1 MFNEIFNPARSNCF
15 FTLILI
21 VLFCFIFSLASCTT
35 TETYTVKEPN
45 TIKHDG
51 IITVDK
57 VILRDST
64 VYKFN
69 EEEKASYKKK
79 YKDTSEVV
87 VFNSK
92 KEITDSTVQKI
103 SRSKYLLFLKDLA
116 FIKYKR
122 TYVSTTDALLTAGV
136 ILVGIGLLFCIAII
150 SFINSSKK
158 WNASG

>member
-1 MFNEIFNPARSNCF
+1 MFNEIFNPSRSNCF

-35 TETYTVKEPN
+35 TETYTVNEPN

-64 VYKFN
+64 VYNFK
-69 EEEKASYKKK
+69 EDDASYKKK

-116 FIKYKR
+116 SIKYKR
-122 TYVSTTDALLTAGV
+122 TYVSTSDALLTGGV
-136 ILVGIGLLFCIAII
+136 ILVGVGLLFCIAII
-150 SFINSSKK
+150 SFFNSGKK
-158 WNASG
+158 WSASG